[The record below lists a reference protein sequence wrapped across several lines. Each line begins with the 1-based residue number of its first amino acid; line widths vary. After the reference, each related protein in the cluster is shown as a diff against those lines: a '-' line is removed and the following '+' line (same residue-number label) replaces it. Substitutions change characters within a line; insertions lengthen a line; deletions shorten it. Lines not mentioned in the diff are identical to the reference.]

1 MASSGPRGAALAI
14 HGGGPTPV
22 LNASL
27 AGAVLEGRA
36 HSAITRFLGARFGV
50 LGLMKEDF
58 IDLSSQPAALLEEIS
73 RTPGSALGSC
83 RRGVRETDYPVL
95 LGILARNQVRFVFF
109 MGGNGTMFAADR
121 LAAAA
126 GAAGYEL
133 RVLGIPKTIDNDLD
147 GTDHAPGYGSAARFV
162 ACAVRD
168 IGGDLWSL
176 RERITVV
183 ETMGRNTGWLVAA
196 SALARHRDDDPPHLI
211 YLPEHPVSEERIA
224 ADAGRVYARLGYCVI
239 AVCEGQR
246 DERGEPFGADA
257 FAPDGFDR
265 RLSANLGHTLAR
277 MLERRLKLRARS
289 EKPGLLGRSSPFFIS
304 AVDRDEAL
312 ICGRAAVQAA
322 LAGVSG
328 KMITLVREPGPGYRC
343 STGLAG
349 LSRVAGQERSF
360 PREWIAAHGADVPP
374 EFLEW
379 VAPLAGEV
387 PPRPRL
393 EGC

>member
-1 MASSGPRGAALAI
+1 MASGGLRGAALAI
-14 HGGGPTPV
+14 HGGGPTAV

-27 AGAVLEGRA
+27 AGAVLEARA
-36 HSAITRFLGARFGV
+36 HPAITGFLGARFGV
-50 LGLMKEDF
+50 HGLLKEDF
-58 IDLSSQPAALLEEIS
+58 IDLGSQPAALLEDLS
-73 RTPGSALGSC
+73 WTPGSALGSC
-83 RRGVRETDYPVL
+83 RRGLREEEYPL
-95 LGILARNQVRFVFF
+95 AIEILARRQVRLVFF

-121 LAAAA
+121 LAGAAR
-126 GAAGYEL
+126 AAGYPL
-133 RVLGIPKTIDNDLD
+133 RVIGVPKTIDNDLA

-176 RERITVV
+176 RERVTVV

-196 SALARHRDDDPPHLI
+196 SALARHRRDDPPHLI

-224 ADAGRVYARLGYCVI
+224 ADVERIYARLGYCLI

-257 FAPDGFDR
+257 FAPDGFER

-277 MLERRLKLRARS
+277 MLERRLKIRARS
-289 EKPGLLGRSSPFFIS
+289 EKPGLLGRSSPYFVS
-304 AVDRDEAL
+304 AADRDEAWQ
-312 ICGRAAVQAA
+312 CGRAAVHAA

-328 KMITLVREPGPGYRC
+328 KMITLVRAPGPEYRC
-343 STGLAG
+343 STGLAE
-349 LSRVAGQERSF
+349 LSCVAGRERPF
-360 PREWIAAHGADVPP
+360 PREWIAADGSD
-374 EFLEW
+374 
-379 VAPLAGEV
+379 VAPAFLAWIAPLTGEV

-393 EGC
+393 EGG